1 MVTNL
6 ERMNVTPI
14 IRLMVTLLLL
24 TLASAMAYGLW
35 RDYMYSPW
43 TRDGRV
49 RAKVVQIAPDVSG
62 IVSEVRVRD
71 NQLVRR
77 GDVLF
82 VIDPVRFSVA
92 LKRADADI
100 ARAQA
105 QMAVSDAHI
114 AQRAS
119 ERTMRRAE
127 AARRTGLAEEV
138 VSSEAKTDFGAQAEQ
153 ANAAYLAAQAEL
165 KASQAALEAAM
176 AARQAAQI
184 DLDRSVV
191 RAPSDGSIVNLNLYA
206 GGYAIAGS
214 PRLVLVES
222 HSFWVYGYFE
232 ETKLPEVRLGAPVKI
247 ELLSG
252 RVSMKGHV
260 ESIATGITDRDN
272 PSGDYLLADVN
283 PVFTWIRLAQRV
295 PVRIAIDEIPQGA
308 HIAAGMTCTVFV
320 DPRPA
325 QRTR

>member
-1 MVTNL
+1 MNTTSIMRFLVT
-6 ERMNVTPI
+6 
-14 IRLMVTLLLL
+14 TLLLVVACS
-24 TLASAMAYGLW
+24 LAFGLW
-35 RDYMYSPW
+35 RGYMYSPW
-43 TRDGRV
+43 TRDGRI
-49 RAKVVQIAPDVSG
+49 RAEVVHIAPDVSG
-62 IVSEVRVRD
+62 IVSEVRVHD
-71 NQLVRR
+71 NEQVRR

-82 VIDPVRFSVA
+82 VIDPERFHA
-92 LKRADADI
+92 TLKRADADI

-105 QMAVSDAHI
+105 QIAVSNAQI

-119 ERTMRRAE
+119 ERTMRRAQ
-127 AARRTGLAEEV
+127 AARRTGLGEEV
-138 VSSEAKTDFGAQAEQ
+138 VSNEAKTDYGAQAEQ
-153 ANAAYLAAQAEL
+153 ADAAYVAAQAEL
-165 KASQAALEAAM
+165 KASEAELEAAT

-191 RAPSDGSIVNLNLYA
+191 RAPADGSIVNLNLYS
-206 GGYAIAGS
+206 GDYAIAGS

-232 ETKLPEVRLGAPVKI
+232 ETKLPQVSVGEAVKI

-252 RVSMKGHV
+252 RVAMKGHV

-272 PSGDYLLADVN
+272 PSGDYVLADVN

-295 PVRIAIDEIPQGA
+295 PVRIAIDEIPSGA

-320 DPRPA
+320 QPKKPGRAP
-325 QRTR
+325 